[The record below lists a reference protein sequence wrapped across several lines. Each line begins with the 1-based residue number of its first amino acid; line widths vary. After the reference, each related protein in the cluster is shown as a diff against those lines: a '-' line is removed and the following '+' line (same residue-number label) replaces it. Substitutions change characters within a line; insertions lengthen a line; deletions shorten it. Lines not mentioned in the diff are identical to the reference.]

1 MLILSLIFY
10 SDTGYKQAQR
20 ASNGSRVLA
29 RLPESV
35 FNGGLDEGMPALSI
49 GFEVH
54 QPYRLNRHFAQDPK
68 VKKKD
73 LVNLYFD
80 EVNRELL
87 LRIAEKCYIPA
98 TTMIL
103 DMMDEGFSCA
113 FSFSG
118 TLLEQLEKWSP
129 DALAL
134 FGQVATHRN
143 AEILAQTYYHS
154 IASCFHDKTEFADQ
168 VRMHAT
174 LMHELFHAE
183 PTVFENTEFTFN
195 NEIASHIRDMGFA
208 GIFTEGVDRILGW
221 RSPDYLYT
229 CRDIPV
235 LLRNTRLSDDIAF
248 RFANRSWDMY
258 PLTADTY
265 ARWVAQSPG
274 DVVNVFLDYE
284 TFGEHLWPETGIF
297 EFLRHLPGELARQ
310 GVPTV
315 LPSKVLAEY
324 SPVGTINVF
333 ETISW
338 ADIEK
343 DTSAWMG
350 NDRQRTAFQ
359 AIETARTFAK
369 DKQVWRYLQTSDLFY
384 YMASKYGSCG
394 EVHSYFCYLEGEDAF
409 KTYMRI
415 LADYEERNIRFMKNR
430 KAARTLRSLSP
441 ETAFHFNSPSG
452 FIGYTA
458 YSLDQFC
465 ELLPVVA
472 KDSIQHHLERGDF
485 TRWIADV
492 LDDAMLAERI
502 KDCTERQDLTN
513 LVCEWREHLWSHLR

>member
-1 MLILSLIFY
+1 M
-10 SDTGYKQAQR
+10 
-20 ASNGSRVLA
+20 
-29 RLPESV
+29 
-35 FNGGLDEGMPALSI
+35 

-54 QPYRLNRHFAQDPK
+54 QPYRLNRHFAPNPK

-73 LVNLYFD
+73 IADLYFD

-98 TTMIL
+98 TTLIL
-103 DMMDEGFSCA
+103 DMLDEGFSCA

-134 FGQVATHRN
+134 FGQVARHRN
-143 AEILAQTYYHS
+143 AEIIAQTYYHS
-154 IASCFHDKTEFADQ
+154 IASCFSDKTEFAEQ
-168 VRMHAT
+168 VRMHAA
-174 LMHELFHAE
+174 LMHDLFHAD
-183 PTVFENTEFTFN
+183 PCVFENTEFTFN
-195 NEIASHIRDMGFA
+195 NDIAARIRDMGFA
-208 GIFTEGVDRILGW
+208 AIFTEGVDRILDR
-221 RSPDYLYT
+221 RSPDYLYS

-248 RFANRSWDMY
+248 RFANRSWDQY
-258 PLTADTY
+258 PLTADTW

-297 EFLRHLPGELARQ
+297 EFLRHLPGELSARD
-310 GVPTV
+310 VATV
-315 LPSKVLAEY
+315 LPSRLPADFA
-324 SPVGTINVF
+324 PVGAINVP

-350 NDRQRTAFQ
+350 NDRQKTAFH
-359 AIETARTFAK
+359 ALETARAFAK
-369 DKQVWRYLQTSDLFY
+369 DKQVWRYLQTSDHFY

-394 EVHSYFCYLEGEDAF
+394 EVHSYFCYLAGEEAF
-409 KTYMRI
+409 RTYMRV
-415 LADYEERNIRFMKNR
+415 LADYEDRALRSMKNR
-430 KAARTLRSLSP
+430 RAARALRSLSP
-441 ETAFHFNSPSG
+441 ENAFHFNAPAG
-452 FIGYTA
+452 FVGYTA

-465 ELLPVVA
+465 ELVSIVPA
-472 KDSIQHHLERGDF
+472 DSIRYHLERGDF
-485 TRWIADV
+485 SCWIAETLGDTV
-492 LDDAMLAERI
+492 LAEKIRG
-502 KDCTERQDLTN
+502 CTERQELTN
-513 LVCEWREHLWSHLR
+513 LVCEWREHLWNHLK

>member
-1 MLILSLIFY
+1 
-10 SDTGYKQAQR
+10 
-20 ASNGSRVLA
+20 
-29 RLPESV
+29 
-35 FNGGLDEGMPALSI
+35 MPALSI

-54 QPYRLNRHFAQDPK
+54 QPYRLNRHFAPNPK

-73 LVNLYFD
+73 ITDLYFD

-98 TTMIL
+98 TTLIL
-103 DMMDEGFSCA
+103 DMLDEGFSCA

-118 TLLEQLEKWSP
+118 TLLEQLEKWCP

-134 FGQVATHRN
+134 FGQVARHRN
-143 AEILAQTYYHS
+143 AEIIAQTYYHS
-154 IASCFHDKTEFADQ
+154 IASCFSDKTEFAEQ

-174 LMHELFHAE
+174 LMHDLFHAD
-183 PTVFENTEFTFN
+183 PCVFENTEFTFN
-195 NEIASHIRDMGFA
+195 NDIAARIRDMGFA
-208 GIFTEGVDRILGW
+208 AIFTEGVDRILDW

-248 RFANRSWDMY
+248 RFANRSWDQY
-258 PLTADTY
+258 PLTADTW

-297 EFLRHLPGELARQ
+297 EFLRYLPGELSAQ
-310 GVPTV
+310 HVSTI
-315 LPSKVLAEY
+315 LPSHVLADY
-324 SPVGTINVF
+324 TPAGAINVP

-350 NDRQRTAFQ
+350 NDRQKTAFH
-359 AIETARTFAK
+359 ALETACAFAK
-369 DKQVWRYLQTSDLFY
+369 DKQVWRYLQTSDHFY
-384 YMASKYGSCG
+384 YMACQYGSCG
-394 EVHSYFCYLEGEDAF
+394 EVHSYFCYLAGEEAF
-409 KTYMRI
+409 RTYMRV
-415 LADYEERNIRFMKNR
+415 LADYEERALRFMKNR
-430 KAARTLRSLSP
+430 RAARALRSLSP
-441 ETAFHFNSPSG
+441 ENAFHFTAPAG
-452 FIGYTA
+452 FVGYTA

-465 ELLPVVA
+465 ELVSIVPA
-472 KDSIQHHLERGDF
+472 DSIRYHLERGDF
-485 TRWIADV
+485 SCWIAETLGDTV
-492 LDDAMLAERI
+492 LAENIRG
-502 KDCTERQDLTN
+502 CTERQELTN
-513 LVCEWREHLWSHLR
+513 LVCERREHLWNHLK

>member
-1 MLILSLIFY
+1 
-10 SDTGYKQAQR
+10 
-20 ASNGSRVLA
+20 
-29 RLPESV
+29 
-35 FNGGLDEGMPALSI
+35 MPALSI

-54 QPYRLNRHFAQDPK
+54 QPYRLNRHFAPNPK

-73 LVNLYFD
+73 ITDLYFD

-98 TTMIL
+98 TTLIL

-118 TLLEQLEKWSP
+118 TLLEQLEKWCP

-134 FGQVATHRN
+134 FGQVARHRN
-143 AEILAQTYYHS
+143 AEIIAQTYYHS
-154 IASCFHDKTEFADQ
+154 IASCFSDKSEFAEQ
-168 VRMHAT
+168 VRMHAA
-174 LMHELFHAE
+174 LMHDLFHAD
-183 PTVFENTEFTFN
+183 PCVFENTEFTFN
-195 NEIASHIRDMGFA
+195 NDIAARIRDMGFA
-208 GIFTEGVDRILGW
+208 AIYTEGVDRILDR

-248 RFANRSWDMY
+248 RFANRSWDQY
-258 PLTADTY
+258 PLTADTW

-297 EFLRHLPGELARQ
+297 EFLRHLPGELSARD
-310 GVPTV
+310 VSAV
-315 LPSKVLAEY
+315 LPSRVLADCAPAGE
-324 SPVGTINVF
+324 INVP

-350 NDRQRTAFQ
+350 NDRQKTAFH
-359 AIETARTFAK
+359 ALETASAFAK
-369 DKQVWRYLQTSDLFY
+369 DKQVWRYLQTSDHFY

-394 EVHSYFCYLEGEDAF
+394 EVHSYFCYLAGEEAF
-409 KTYMRI
+409 RTYMRV
-415 LADYEERNIRFMKNR
+415 LADYEERALRFMKNR
-430 KAARTLRSLSP
+430 RAARALRSLSP
-441 ETAFHFNSPSG
+441 ENAFHFNSPSG
-452 FIGYTA
+452 FVGYTA

-465 ELLPVVA
+465 ELVSIVPA
-472 KDSIQHHLERGDF
+472 DSVRYHLERGDF
-485 TRWIADV
+485 SCWIAETLGDTV
-492 LDDAMLAERI
+492 LAENIR
-502 KDCTERQDLTN
+502 DCTERQELKN
-513 LVCEWREHLWSHLR
+513 LVCEWRDHLWNHLK